1 MQFYYLSR
9 RFTVDYTLYTSMSKQ
24 EDNFT
29 KRRLRTSYFTSVIS
43 ITLVLFIL
51 GFFGLIMLHS
61 NMITKHVKENIQ
73 MNVYMKK
80 NAKEAEIYRLKKELD
95 ATENVKHTRYIS
107 AEEAKNIY
115 KEEIGEDFIAFL
127 DGENPLHASI
137 EIHLTEA
144 YANVSELKKLSEKIA
159 KRRIVEDVR
168 FHENYVEAINK
179 NIGRITLFFL
189 IVSGMLLLVSIVLIN
204 NTIRLS
210 VYSNRFIIRSMR
222 LIGATQ
228 RFIRKPFIWRGIF
241 QGVISAIISI
251 AMLVGILIKLN
262 SYYPELVS
270 VNNID
275 LYLLLFAS
283 IFVIGIIIS
292 WWSSS
297 LSVRKFLRMKIDNLY
312 LS

>member
-1 MQFYYLSR
+1 
-9 RFTVDYTLYTSMSKQ
+9 MSKQ

-51 GFFGLIMLHS
+51 GFFGLIILHS

-80 NAKEAEIYRLKKELD
+80 NAKEAQIYRLKKELD
-95 ATENVKHTRYIS
+95 ATENVKYTRYIS
-107 AEEAKNIY
+107 AEDAKNIY

-144 YANVSELKKLSEKIA
+144 YANVNELKLLSEKIK
-159 KRRIVEDVR
+159 KRKIVEDVR
-168 FHENYVEAINK
+168 FHENYVKSINE

-189 IVSGMLLLVSIVLIN
+189 IVSGMLLLVSIVLIS

-210 VYSNRFIIRSMR
+210 VYANRFIIRSMR

-228 RFIRKPFIWRGIF
+228 RFIRMPFIWRGIF
-241 QGVISAIISI
+241 QGIISALLSISLLISI
-251 AMLVGILIKLN
+251 LYKLN
-262 SYYPELVS
+262 QMYPDLVS
-270 VNNID
+270 TKNID
-275 LYLLLFAS
+275 LYLMLFAA
-283 IFVIGIIIS
+283 IFVVGIIIS

-297 LSVRKFLRMKIDNLY
+297 LAVRKFLRMKIDNLY

>member
-1 MQFYYLSR
+1 
-9 RFTVDYTLYTSMSKQ
+9 MSKQ

-29 KRRLRTSYFTSVIS
+29 KRRLRASYFTSVIS

-80 NAKEAEIYRLKKELD
+80 NAKEAQIYRLKKELD
-95 ATENVKHTRYIS
+95 ATDNVKFTTYIS
-107 AEEAKNIY
+107 AEDAKNIY
-115 KEEIGEDFIAFL
+115 KEEIGEDFIEFL
-127 DGENPLHASI
+127 DGKNPLHASI

-144 YANVSELKKLSEKIA
+144 YANVNDLKKLSDKI
-159 KRRIVEDVR
+159 KTRKIVEDVR
-168 FHENYVEAINK
+168 FHESYVESINK
-179 NIGRITLFFL
+179 NIARITIFFMV
-189 IVSGMLLLVSIVLIN
+189 VSGLLLLIAIVLIN

-210 VYSNRFIIRSMR
+210 VYANRFIIRSMR

-228 RFIRKPFIWRGIF
+228 SFIRKPFIIRGII
-241 QGVISAIISI
+241 QGIISAFISI
-251 AMLVGILIKLN
+251 MLLITIIYELN
-262 SYYPELVS
+262 KYYPDLVS
-270 VNNID
+270 VRNLD
-275 LYLLLFAS
+275 LYLMLFGA
-283 IFVIGIIIS
+283 IILMGIIIS

>member
-1 MQFYYLSR
+1 
-9 RFTVDYTLYTSMSKQ
+9 MSKH

-29 KRRLRTSYFTSVIS
+29 KRRLQTSYFTSVIS

-80 NAKEAEIYRLKKELD
+80 NAKEAQIYRLKKELD
-95 ATENVKHTRYIS
+95 AADNVKYTTYIS

-137 EIHLTEA
+137 EIHLSEA
-144 YANVSELKKLSEKIA
+144 YANVNELNKLSDKIK
-159 KRRIVEDVR
+159 KRKIVEDVR

-179 NIGRITLFFL
+179 NIGRITVFFL
-189 IVSGMLLLVSIVLIN
+189 IVSGMLLLISIVLIS

-210 VYSNRFIIRSMR
+210 VYANRFIIRSMR
-222 LIGATQ
+222 LIGATPS
-228 RFIRKPFIWRGIF
+228 FIRKPFIWRGIF
-241 QGVISAIISI
+241 QGVISAFLSIALLISI
-251 AMLVGILIKLN
+251 LYKLN
-262 SYYPELVS
+262 QYYPDLVS
-270 VNNID
+270 TANLD
-275 LYLLLFAS
+275 LYLMLFGAILL
-283 IFVIGIIIS
+283 IGIIIS

-297 LSVRKFLRMKIDNLY
+297 LAVRKFLRMKIDNLY

>member
-1 MQFYYLSR
+1 
-9 RFTVDYTLYTSMSKQ
+9 MSKQ

-29 KRRLRTSYFTSVIS
+29 KRRLRASYFTSIIS

-80 NAKEAEIYRLKKELD
+80 NAKEAQIYRLKKELD
-95 ATENVKHTRYIS
+95 ATENVKYTTYIS
-107 AEEAKNIY
+107 AEDAKNIY
-115 KEEIGEDFIAFL
+115 KEEIGEDFIEFL
-127 DGENPLHASI
+127 DGKNPLHASI

-144 YANVSELKKLSEKIA
+144 YANVTELKLLSEKI
-159 KRRIVEDVR
+159 KTRKIVEDVR
-168 FHENYVEAINK
+168 FHESYVESINK
-179 NIGRITLFFL
+179 NIGRITIFFL
-189 IVSGMLLLVSIVLIN
+189 IVSGMLLLIAIVLIN

-210 VYSNRFIIRSMR
+210 VYANRFIIRSMR

-228 RFIRKPFIWRGIF
+228 PFIRKPFIWRGIF
-241 QGVISAIISI
+241 QGIISAFISI
-251 AMLVGILIKLN
+251 AILVSMLFKLN
-262 SYYPELVS
+262 EFYPDLVS
-270 VNNID
+270 INNIN
-275 LYLLLFAS
+275 LYLMLFGAILLM
-283 IFVIGIIIS
+283 GIIIS

>member
-1 MQFYYLSR
+1 
-9 RFTVDYTLYTSMSKQ
+9 MSKQ
-24 EDNFT
+24 EENFT

-80 NAKEAEIYRLKKELD
+80 NAKEANIYRLKKELD
-95 ATENVKHTRYIS
+95 ATENVKYTRYIS

-144 YANVSELKKLSEKIA
+144 FANVDELRKLSETIK
-159 KRRIVEDVR
+159 KRNIVEDVR
-168 FHENYVEAINK
+168 FHESYVESINK
-179 NIGRITLFFL
+179 NIGRITIFFL
-189 IVSGMLLLVSIVLIN
+189 IVSGMLLLISVVLIN

-210 VYSNRFIIRSMR
+210 VYANRFIIRSMR

-228 RFIRKPFIWRGIF
+228 QFIRKPFILRSIF
-241 QGVISAIISI
+241 QGIVSAIISI
-251 AMLVGILIKLN
+251 ALLVGILYKLHN
-262 SYYPELVS
+262 YYPDLVS
-270 VNNID
+270 VKNLD
-275 LYLLLFAS
+275 LYLMLFAA
-283 IFVIGIIIS
+283 IMVIGIIIS

>member
-1 MQFYYLSR
+1 
-9 RFTVDYTLYTSMSKQ
+9 MSKQ

-29 KRRLRTSYFTSVIS
+29 KRRLRASYFTSVIS

-80 NAKEAEIYRLKKELD
+80 NAKEAQIYRLKKELD
-95 ATENVKHTRYIS
+95 ATDNVKFTTYIS
-107 AEEAKNIY
+107 AEDAKNIY
-115 KEEIGEDFIAFL
+115 KEEIGEDFIEFL
-127 DGENPLHASI
+127 DGKNPLHASI

-144 YANVSELKKLSEKIA
+144 YANVNDLKKLSDKI
-159 KRRIVEDVR
+159 KTRKIVEDVR
-168 FHENYVEAINK
+168 FHESYVESINK
-179 NIGRITLFFL
+179 NIARITIFFM
-189 IVSGMLLLVSIVLIN
+189 IVSGLLLLIAIVLIN

-210 VYSNRFIIRSMR
+210 VYANRFIIRSMR

-228 RFIRKPFIWRGIF
+228 SFIRKPFIIRGII
-241 QGVISAIISI
+241 QGIISAIISI
-251 AMLVGILIKLN
+251 MLLITILYELN
-262 SYYPELVS
+262 QYYPDLVS
-270 VNNID
+270 VQNLD
-275 LYLLLFAS
+275 LYLMLFGA
-283 IFVIGIIIS
+283 IILMGIIIS

>member
-1 MQFYYLSR
+1 
-9 RFTVDYTLYTSMSKQ
+9 
-24 EDNFT
+24 
-29 KRRLRTSYFTSVIS
+29 
-43 ITLVLFIL
+43 
-51 GFFGLIMLHS
+51 
-61 NMITKHVKENIQ
+61 MITKHVKENIQ

-80 NAKEAEIYRLKKELD
+80 NAKEANIYRLKKELD
-95 ATENVKHTRYIS
+95 ATENVKYTRYIS

-144 YANVSELKKLSEKIA
+144 FANVDELRKLSETIK
-159 KRRIVEDVR
+159 KRNIVEDVR
-168 FHENYVEAINK
+168 FHESYVESINK
-179 NIGRITLFFL
+179 NIGRITIFFL
-189 IVSGMLLLVSIVLIN
+189 IVSGMLLLISVVLIN

-210 VYSNRFIIRSMR
+210 VYANRFIIRSMR

-228 RFIRKPFIWRGIF
+228 QFIRKPFILRSIF
-241 QGVISAIISI
+241 QGIVSAIISI
-251 AMLVGILIKLN
+251 ALLVGILYKLHN
-262 SYYPELVS
+262 YYPDLVS
-270 VNNID
+270 VKNLD
-275 LYLLLFAS
+275 LYLMLFAA
-283 IFVIGIIIS
+283 IMVIGIIIS

>member
-1 MQFYYLSR
+1 M
-9 RFTVDYTLYTSMSKQ
+9 
-24 EDNFT
+24 
-29 KRRLRTSYFTSVIS
+29 
-43 ITLVLFIL
+43 LFIL

-80 NAKEAEIYRLKKELD
+80 NAKEAQIYRLKKELD
-95 ATENVKHTRYIS
+95 ATENVKYTTYIS

-115 KEEIGEDFIAFL
+115 KEEIGEDFIEFL
-127 DGENPLHASI
+127 DGKNPLHASI

-144 YANVSELKKLSEKIA
+144 YANVIDLKLLSEKI
-159 KRRIVEDVR
+159 KTRKIVEDVR
-168 FHENYVEAINK
+168 FHESYVESINK
-179 NIGRITLFFL
+179 NIGRITIFFL
-189 IVSGMLLLVSIVLIN
+189 IVSGMLLLIAIVLIN

-210 VYSNRFIIRSMR
+210 VYANRFIIRSMR

-228 RFIRKPFIWRGIF
+228 SFIRKPFIWRGIF
-241 QGVISAIISI
+241 QGIISAFISI
-251 AMLVGILIKLN
+251 AILISMLFKLN
-262 SYYPELVS
+262 EFYPDLVS
-270 VNNID
+270 LNNIN
-275 LYLLLFAS
+275 LYMMLFGAILL
-283 IFVIGIIIS
+283 IGIIIS

>member
-1 MQFYYLSR
+1 
-9 RFTVDYTLYTSMSKQ
+9 MSKQ
-24 EDNFT
+24 EENFT

-80 NAKEAEIYRLKKELD
+80 NAKEANIYRLKKELD
-95 ATENVKHTRYIS
+95 ATENVKYTRYIS

-144 YANVSELKKLSEKIA
+144 FANVDELRKLSETIK
-159 KRRIVEDVR
+159 KRNIVEDVR
-168 FHENYVEAINK
+168 FHESYVESINK
-179 NIGRITLFFL
+179 NIGRITIFFL
-189 IVSGMLLLVSIVLIN
+189 IVSGMLLLISVVLIN

-210 VYSNRFIIRSMR
+210 VYANRFIIRSMR

-228 RFIRKPFIWRGIF
+228 QFIRKPFILRSIF
-241 QGVISAIISI
+241 QGIVSAIISI
-251 AMLVGILIKLN
+251 ALLVGILYKLHN
-262 SYYPELVS
+262 YYPDLVS
-270 VNNID
+270 VKNLD
-275 LYLLLFAS
+275 LYLMLFAA
-283 IFVIGIIIS
+283 IMLIGIIIS

>member
-1 MQFYYLSR
+1 
-9 RFTVDYTLYTSMSKQ
+9 MSKQ
-24 EDNFT
+24 EENFT

-80 NAKEAEIYRLKKELD
+80 NAKEANIYRLKKELD
-95 ATENVKHTRYIS
+95 ATENVKYTRYIS

-144 YANVSELKKLSEKIA
+144 FANVDELRKLSETIK
-159 KRRIVEDVR
+159 KRNIVEDVR
-168 FHENYVEAINK
+168 FHESYVESINK
-179 NIGRITLFFL
+179 NIGRITIFFL
-189 IVSGMLLLVSIVLIN
+189 IVSGMLLLISVVLIN

-210 VYSNRFIIRSMR
+210 VYANRFIIRSMR

-228 RFIRKPFIWRGIF
+228 QFIRKPFILKSIF
-241 QGVISAIISI
+241 QGIISAIISI
-251 AMLVGILIKLN
+251 ALLVGILYKLHN
-262 SYYPELVS
+262 YYPDLVS
-270 VNNID
+270 VKNLD
-275 LYLLLFAS
+275 LYLMLFAA
-283 IFVIGIIIS
+283 IMVIGIIIS

>member
-1 MQFYYLSR
+1 
-9 RFTVDYTLYTSMSKQ
+9 MSKQ

-29 KRRLRTSYFTSVIS
+29 KRRLRASYFTSIIS

-80 NAKEAEIYRLKKELD
+80 NAKEAQIYRLKKELD
-95 ATENVKHTRYIS
+95 ATENVKYTNYIS

-115 KEEIGEDFIAFL
+115 KEEIGEDFIEFL
-127 DGENPLHASI
+127 DGKNPLHASI

-144 YANVSELKKLSEKIA
+144 FANVTELKLLSEKIRTR
-159 KRRIVEDVR
+159 KIVEDVR
-168 FHENYVEAINK
+168 FHESYVESINK
-179 NIGRITLFFL
+179 NIGRITIFFL
-189 IVSGMLLLVSIVLIN
+189 IVSGMLLLIAIVLIN

-210 VYSNRFIIRSMR
+210 VYANRFIIRSMR

-228 RFIRKPFIWRGIF
+228 PFIRKPFIWRGIF
-241 QGVISAIISI
+241 QGIISAFISI
-251 AMLVGILIKLN
+251 AVLIAMLIKLN
-262 SYYPELVS
+262 EFYPDLVS
-270 VNNID
+270 INNID
-275 LYLLLFAS
+275 LYLMLFGAILLM
-283 IFVIGIIIS
+283 GIIIS